1 MSAQVGVDLDALSAI
16 TGKLEGAAEAM
27 GASAAGAPHQVSPS
41 VGAAATA
48 AILKHLTAGAV
59 NICEVLDVG
68 AAGVSASRA
77 TYSTVDE
84 NNSESLTATGPRW

>member
-1 MSAQVGVDLDALSAI
+1 MSAQVGVDLNSLSSI
-16 TGKLEGAAEAM
+16 TTKLEGAAEAM
-27 GASAAGAPHQVSPS
+27 GASATGAPNQVSPS
-41 VGAAATA
+41 AGAAATA

-84 NNSESLTATGPRW
+84 NNRASLTGTGPGW

>member
-1 MSAQVGVDLDALSAI
+1 MSTQVGVDLDVLSAI
-16 TGKLEGAAEAM
+16 TTKLENAAIAM
-27 GASAAGAPHQVSPS
+27 GASATGAPQQVSAS
-41 VGAAATA
+41 AGAAATA
-48 AILKHLTAGAV
+48 AILTHLTAGAV

-84 NNSESLTATGPRW
+84 ESRAALTETGPLW